1 LNCETGRKPNLR
13 HLHVWGCQAEIRV
26 YNPHEKK
33 LDARTISGYFIGYPE
48 KSKGYRFYCPTH
60 STRIVET
67 GNARF
72 IENGETSGSEASR
85 NVEIK
90 EVRVQ
95 VPLTSTSTS
104 RIVVPLVDEPHN
116 DQEEQIN
123 DPEVNNEPVVDQPQE
138 IVLRR
143 SQREKRFAISND
155 YVVYLQ
161 ESENDLS
168 IDNDTD
174 SFSEAMNSDNSDKWL
189 DALKDELKSM
199 AQNCVWDLVELPEGC
214 KRVGCKWVF
223 KTKHDSHGNIERYKA
238 RLVAKGFTQKDGII
252 RKHFLL
258 FLRKIL
264 SESSWHW

>member
-1 LNCETGRKPNLR
+1 MDRKETQFKTPACLGLLGRN
-13 HLHVWGCQAEIRV
+13 RV

-72 IENGETSGSEASR
+72 FENGETSGSEASR

-116 DQEEQIN
+116 DQEEQI
-123 DPEVNNEPVVDQPQE
+123 D
-138 IVLRR
+138 IL
-143 SQREKRFAISND
+143 K
-155 YVVYLQ
+155 L
-161 ESENDLS
+161 
-168 IDNDTD
+168 T
-174 SFSEAMNSDNSDKWL
+174 MNL
-189 DALKDELKSM
+189 
-199 AQNCVWDLVELPEGC
+199 
-214 KRVGCKWVF
+214 
-223 KTKHDSHGNIERYKA
+223 
-238 RLVAKGFTQKDGII
+238 
-252 RKHFLL
+252 
-258 FLRKIL
+258 
-264 SESSWHW
+264 